1 MIKHQATRESVKR
14 NCFKMGWNNL
24 PFVPRTNSTKR
35 TLVKDLHFIGP
46 QLSHLINLT
55 VTEWRPRDGGGDR
68 EIGRCQTCVTL
79 KCTFHSRL
87 PRPLSQIVGKK
98 EKEVTASKAA
108 DPLTLTNIT
117 AVKNHLRMT
126 DVAAIWEQH
135 LPETPWTLMM
145 AMKPQMSK
153 WRLPVWNL
161 EWTH

>member
-1 MIKHQATRESVKR
+1 M
-14 NCFKMGWNNL
+14 
-24 PFVPRTNSTKR
+24 
-35 TLVKDLHFIGP
+35 
-46 QLSHLINLT
+46 
-55 VTEWRPRDGGGDR
+55 
-68 EIGRCQTCVTL
+68 
-79 KCTFHSRL
+79 
-87 PRPLSQIVGKK
+87 GKK

-153 WRLPVWNL
+153 
-161 EWTH
+161 